1 LRRRFVLFAGLLVLS
16 GCGGADPA
24 VTTSLR
30 PASTVAAST
39 SSAAPQ
45 KAHSTHAKNA
55 PHQMDDMAEMTTAT
69 AVAAPH
75 PTTHG
80 FRLNLPLPRPDF
92 VLTDT
97 RGRRYDFAARTRG
110 RATLL
115 YFGYTN
121 CPYQCPTAMADVAV
135 ALRKLPRATRNKVT
149 VVFVTTD
156 PERDSAA
163 AIRSWLKYFSAP
175 IIGLTGT
182 RAEVEAAQTAA
193 QVTIARPKPKEKAPA
208 GPAST
213 AHGGGI
219 LAYGSDNYAHV
230 TYPAGTSSADLV
242 HDLPGLTRAG
252 H

>member
-1 LRRRFVLFAGLLVLS
+1 
-16 GCGGADPA
+16 
-24 VTTSLR
+24 
-30 PASTVAAST
+30 
-39 SSAAPQ
+39 
-45 KAHSTHAKNA
+45 
-55 PHQMDDMAEMTTAT
+55 
-69 AVAAPH
+69 
-75 PTTHG
+75 
-80 FRLNLPLPRPDF
+80 
-92 VLTDT
+92 
-97 RGRRYDFAARTRG
+97 
-110 RATLL
+110 
-115 YFGYTN
+115 
-121 CPYQCPTAMADVAV
+121 MADVAV